1 MPAGRDSDDLDSGNM
16 PPLSLMQ
23 RLRKAIVKPVASDEV
38 TVAAAAGEP
47 VSLEELEVSVKS
59 ADDKERL
66 LGLLAAPFAAAIGIL
81 VITALIDHDPSAH
94 LKNGQLNKLHVSL
107 SLYHGLAA
115 VLVVMSV
122 LMLVTALLRKRLYLG
137 IVMALYGLAVFN
149 LHYWGFGVP
158 FIMGGAWL
166 LVRAYRLQR
175 HLHEATADTT
185 SGPGVARTAYSSS
198 QPSKRY
204 TPPRPARKR

>member
-1 MPAGRDSDDLDSGNM
+1 MPAGRDFDDLDGDDT
-16 PPLSLMQ
+16 PPPSLFQ
-23 RLRKAIVKPVASDEV
+23 RLRSAIVKPVDSDEV
-38 TVAAAAGEP
+38 TSSAAAGEP
-47 VSLEELEVSVKS
+47 VSLEELESSVKS
-59 ADDKERL
+59 AVDKERL

-81 VITALIDHDPSAH
+81 VITALIDHDPAAH

-107 SLYHGLAA
+107 SLYQGLAA

-137 IVMALYGLAVFN
+137 IAMALYGLAIFN

-175 HLHEATADTT
+175 NLHEATGATASRSSAASTSYSPPPTT
-185 SGPGVARTAYSSS
+185 
-198 QPSKRY
+198 KRY